1 MSVPTLSGGASIHR
15 SEEDM
20 SWKVSARSFGVCSL
34 AFLAVF
40 FGGSAIAL
48 AGRSSSMAATC
59 TVGDPAIQGNL
70 YTIASGSVRH
80 QTGKTGT
87 ITLYCPISPTITA
100 GGGPFGRW
108 FMTFAD
114 PDGDGRNYYIESQ
127 ILRCDQTGHVTPV
140 SDVLSSGGST
150 GYIERAL
157 QHTYDFRN
165 YYYYVRINIFRADTN
180 NLPIFYGVG
189 VDCLHSPLGQ

>member
-1 MSVPTLSGGASIHR
+1 MF
-15 SEEDM
+15 
-20 SWKVSARSFGVCSL
+20 WKTSARKFGVCSL
-34 AFLAVF
+34 TFLAVF
-40 FGGSAIAL
+40 FGGSGIAH

-59 TVGDPAIQGNL
+59 TAGDPAIQGNL

-80 QTGKTGT
+80 QDGKTGT
-87 ITLYCPISPTITA
+87 ITLYCPIAPTITE
-100 GGGPFGRW
+100 GGGSFGGW

-127 ILRCDQTGHVTPV
+127 ILRCDQSGHVTPV

-157 QHTYDFRN
+157 RHTYDFKN
-165 YYYYVRINIFRADTN
+165 FYYYVRVNIFRGDTK

-189 VDCLHSPLGQ
+189 VDSLPDH